1 MFVQTAFRNM
11 KRSETLEETAVA
23 KIRMQLDKFVSNPV
37 GLRVWFENAGSQH
50 EIHCVVA
57 AGDGRTVHAKERCEN
72 FNDAL
77 DGVVAKL
84 SRQLSR
90 RKALRSDRKRQR
102 EPWLYEVSA
111 RSDDEENSD
120 APMDWDELN

>member
-23 KIRMQLDKFVSNPV
+23 KIRTQLDKYVMNPV

-57 AGDGRTVHAKERCEN
+57 AGNGQTVHAKDASEN

-90 RKALRSDRKRQR
+90 RKALRSDHKRQR
-102 EPWLYEVSA
+102 QPWLYDVSA
-111 RSDDEENSD
+111 RSEDKNSYE
-120 APMDWDELN
+120 PMEWDELN

>member
-23 KIRMQLDKFVSNPV
+23 KIRSQLDKFVTNPI
-37 GLRVWFENAGSQH
+37 GMRVWFEHSGSQH
-50 EIHCVVA
+50 EVHCVVA
-57 AGDGRTVHAKERCEN
+57 AGDRCTVQARVTSEN

-90 RKALRSDRKRQR
+90 RKGLRAVQKRQR
-102 EPWLYEVSA
+102 TPWLYDVSA
-111 RSDDEENSD
+111 RDEKKDGSDE
-120 APMDWDELN
+120 PMDWEDLN

>member
-11 KRSETLEETAVA
+11 KRSETLEETAIA
-23 KIRMQLDKFVSNPV
+23 KIRMQVDKFVTNPV
-37 GLRVWFENAGSQH
+37 GLRVWFECTGTKH

-57 AGDGRTVHAKERCEN
+57 AGDGHTIHARETSEN

-84 SRQLSR
+84 NRQLSR
-90 RKALRSDRKRQR
+90 RKALRANHKRLR
-102 EPWLYEVSA
+102 EFFLYDASA
-111 RSDDEENSD
+111 QDGEEESSYK
-120 APMDWDELN
+120 PTHWDGLN